1 MDKVLVILP
10 DNNKGKYLAKA
21 YSSAFSELSFFVIER
36 KIFDLSIEDIQKINP
51 SIVFTFWSDMKNND
65 SLIEF
70 FSSLDLKDTVFINC
84 AELMSDIPKVFHK
97 KTYCFTVD
105 SEKQKYKFLLAV
117 NPKEYKSKFKGYKY
131 SITFAG
137 NPAYLNREKILAT
150 LVKNF
155 GPINIFARSYDFY
168 KSVDEI
174 FSVGLLDEEYLELY
188 RSSYRGY
195 VESQKELS
203 NIFVSSK
210 INIDMLNPNKSN
222 INYRFFEILASGGF
236 LLSHY
241 DECSLY
247 NFEEGKDFETYDNEI
262 DLVDKV
268 NFYLK
273 NANISQSIAYNGR
286 KHVASNHSFYGRL
299 KKMLKVIYGEDF
311 SNR

>member
-1 MDKVLVILP
+1 MDKVLVIIP

-36 KIFDLSIEDIQKINP
+36 KIFDLSVEEVQKINP

-65 SLIEF
+65 TLMEF
-70 FSSLDLKDTVFINC
+70 FALLKLTDAVFINC
-84 AELMSDIPKVFHK
+84 AELLFDIPKSFHK
-97 KTYCFTVD
+97 KTYCFTAD
-105 SEKQKYKFLLAV
+105 SEKLKYKFLLGV
-117 NPKEYKSKFKGYKY
+117 NPKEYKTKFKGYKY

-137 NPAYLNREKILAT
+137 NPAYPNREKILAT

-155 GPINIFARSYDFY
+155 GRINIFARSYDFY

-174 FSVGLLDEEYLELY
+174 ILSGLLDDNLIEVY
-188 RSSYRGY
+188 RASYMGY
-195 VESQKELS
+195 VENQKELS

-210 INIDMLNPNKSN
+210 INIDMQNPDKLA

-241 DECSLY
+241 DESSLY
-247 NFEEGKDFETYDNEI
+247 NFEEGKDFEAYDNEI